1 VENCKLNKNM
11 NYRLN
16 INEVDLSAFL
26 IALGF
31 TMEEYTINNYI
42 DLNTGKSRPKSGA
55 WRFSDYS
62 EFKQLGNAENVV
74 KSYKL
79 PEKGK
84 PIKNIAERAKLTA
97 HNYQVLKSVV
107 LENKPLMQL
116 NGDGYTMLKN
126 DNGNTVTIAD
136 STYFTTDETTD
147 LMLIAIACA
156 MGCRV
161 ATYYFDANKMLHVM
175 LYASSDGT
183 SVKRIEQEKQKAL
196 NDNSEND
203 FNDVAVL
210 VATGINRKELLSGV
224 YSKERVVL
232 IRGTKHAI
240 FDKDANE
247 ETKQKILEELNA

>member
-1 VENCKLNKNM
+1 M

-31 TMEEYTINNYI
+31 TMEEYTVTSYI
-42 DLNTGKSRPKSGA
+42 DLNTGNKRPKSGA
-55 WRFSDYS
+55 WRFADYS
-62 EFKQLGNAENVV
+62 TFTDLGNAENVV
-74 KSYKL
+74 KCYKL

-84 PIKNIAERAKLTA
+84 PCANIAERAKLVA
-97 HNYQVLKSVV
+97 HNYQVLKSVI

-126 DNGNTVTIAD
+126 DNGNQVAIAD
-136 STYFTTDETTD
+136 NTYFAADETTD

-161 ATYYFDANKMLHVM
+161 ASYYFDANKMLHVM
-175 LYASSDGT
+175 LHAAADGT
-183 SVKRIEQEKQKAL
+183 SIKRIEREQQKTAT
-196 NDNSEND
+196 END
-203 FNDVAVL
+203 YSTLAVL

-224 YSKERVVL
+224 WNTEKVVL
-232 IRGTKHAI
+232 IRGSKRAI
-240 FDKDANE
+240 FDKNANA
-247 ETKQKILEELNA
+247 ETKQKILEAMNA